1 MSQRLVGLGPNL
13 LQRVQLD
20 EISYARVVCT
30 LDEHDLIS
38 NERSTDAVHRNA
50 LSRLSPWIREIFE
63 PNFVYTFGIAPS
75 TRISSFMRV
84 CTSLASLAFRPSNDI
99 ICFRRPPE
107 MTENLVTPI
116 RDHKSR
122 HWAIELVPTGI
133 VDASRT
139 PVVLPVMVTRD
150 VDSKVNVFG
159 FQYWHQQLVDMPGSR
174 RLFNNNAD
182 DLIDLESD
190 STNGWFVS
198 ARLVAI
204 SASRLFSIHL
214 ATAYTDVLAGIDHGL
229 AHSRE
234 IAGYRELDEDPVVF
248 EFDVRTPTTVFSRF
262 AGGQREAW
270 CAIKSSF
277 VKTVVLHDDKYDSDV
292 WFPIGMARH
301 VMVQCMSS
309 KWMQACAALKRSE
322 VLSWLPNSRGQEQ
335 RGSKSAVVA
344 LLLTQLRPDHVVG
357 RSLPEITKYVHR
369 YFTDFCLHRVQDED
383 KNEALE
389 AAQKVSGLLRSL
401 AHVVPAPDDD
411 DTDDDEEASEE
422 EEEEEEEAPLVKPA
436 GKQPHKPLTEQE
448 QNQLKTNLVFYS
460 TNAHFKPK
468 IESLVR
474 DLSPHCIDDDDD
486 SVEFES
492 LNIPCMRALQKL
504 FEDERARRTKM
515 LKDYHRRAKAK
526 RDKAG
531 VEPMQVQPMTESKSV
546 EPVVETKSI
555 EPVIAPTAEPVVET
569 KSVEPVVVEE
579 SKAPGPMETDEKSD
593 ECDDDEDDD
602 SLDNVPDRT
611 LPMRPLTPETVTCE
625 WSTDYYSPFE
635 GGMSD
640 EEIKTQYGVTMP
652 PSSPTFSAMSTT
664 SSSTPMDAM
673 SSSSLT
679 PTKHAL
685 QEEDDSVSV
694 AKRPRRFLTEVE
706 RLKFDFEQPNPT
718 RFSKRLLRTSK

>member
-1 MSQRLVGLGPNL
+1 
-13 LQRVQLD
+13 
-20 EISYARVVCT
+20 
-30 LDEHDLIS
+30 
-38 NERSTDAVHRNA
+38 
-50 LSRLSPWIREIFE
+50 
-63 PNFVYTFGIAPS
+63 
-75 TRISSFMRV
+75 
-84 CTSLASLAFRPSNDI
+84 
-99 ICFRRPPE
+99 
-107 MTENLVTPI
+107 
-116 RDHKSR
+116 
-122 HWAIELVPTGI
+122 
-133 VDASRT
+133 
-139 PVVLPVMVTRD
+139 
-150 VDSKVNVFG
+150 
-159 FQYWHQQLVDMPGSR
+159 
-174 RLFNNNAD
+174 
-182 DLIDLESD
+182 
-190 STNGWFVS
+190 
-198 ARLVAI
+198 
-204 SASRLFSIHL
+204 
-214 ATAYTDVLAGIDHGL
+214 
-229 AHSRE
+229 
-234 IAGYRELDEDPVVF
+234 
-248 EFDVRTPTTVFSRF
+248 
-262 AGGQREAW
+262 
-270 CAIKSSF
+270 
-277 VKTVVLHDDKYDSDV
+277 
-292 WFPIGMARH
+292 
-301 VMVQCMSS
+301 
-309 KWMQACAALKRSE
+309 MQACASLKRSE

-389 AAQKVSGLLRSL
+389 AAQKVSGVLRSL
-401 AHVVPAPDDD
+401 AHVVPAPADD
-411 DTDDDEEASEE
+411 DTSTDASSSE

-504 FEDERARRTKM
+504 FEDERTRRTKM

-526 RDKAG
+526 RDSKAEA
-531 VEPMQVQPMTESKSV
+531 EPMQVQPTVEAKSVEPVIAPAAEPVVESKSV
-546 EPVVETKSI
+546 ESKTET
-555 EPVIAPTAEPVVET
+555 
-569 KSVEPVVVEE
+569 VVEE
-579 SKAPGPMETDEKSD
+579 SKAPEPMETDEKSD
-593 ECDDDEDDD
+593 DEDD

-640 EEIKTQYGVTMP
+640 EEIKTRYGVTMP

-679 PTKHAL
+679 PTKHTL
-685 QEEDDSVSV
+685 QEEEDDNASV

-706 RLKFDFEQPNPT
+706 RLKSDFEQPNPT
-718 RFSKRLLRTSK
+718 RFSKRLLRTTTK

>member
-1 MSQRLVGLGPNL
+1 MSK
-13 LQRVQLD
+13 
-20 EISYARVVCT
+20 E
-30 LDEHDLIS
+30 
-38 NERSTDAVHRNA
+38 
-50 LSRLSPWIREIFE
+50 
-63 PNFVYTFGIAPS
+63 
-75 TRISSFMRV
+75 
-84 CTSLASLAFRPSNDI
+84 
-99 ICFRRPPE
+99 
-107 MTENLVTPI
+107 TENLVTPI
-116 RDHKSR
+116 RNYSSAC
-122 HWAIELVPTGI
+122 WAIELVPTGI
-133 VDASRT
+133 TDASRT
-139 PVVLPVMVTRD
+139 PIVLPVMVT
-150 VDSKVNVFG
+150 SKVDDKVKPFG
-159 FQYWHQQLVDMPGSR
+159 FQYWHQALVDMPGSR
-174 RLFNNNAD
+174 RLFNNNVD

-198 ARLVAI
+198 ARLVAKC
-204 SASRLFSIHL
+204 ASSLFGLPSTY
-214 ATAYTDVLAGIDHGL
+214 ADVLVGIDHGL

-248 EFDVRTPTTVFSRF
+248 EFDVRAPTTVFSRF
-262 AGGQREAW
+262 GGKGEREAW

-277 VKTVVLHDDKYDSDV
+277 VKTVVLHDGKYDSDV

-301 VMVQCMSS
+301 VVVQCMSS
-309 KWMQACAALKRSE
+309 KWMQACAPLKRSE
-322 VLSWLPNSRGQEQ
+322 VLSWLPNARIKEKRG
-335 RGSKSAVVA
+335 KPSAIVA
-344 LLLTQLRPDHVVG
+344 LLLTQLRPDHVVNQ
-357 RSLPEITKYVHR
+357 SLPDITKYVNR
-369 YFTDFCLHRVQDED
+369 FFTDFCLHRVQDED
-383 KNEALE
+383 QNEALE
-389 AAQKVSGLLRSL
+389 AAHKVTGLRSL
-401 AHVVPAPDDD
+401 TQVVPAPADD
-411 DTDDDEEASEE
+411 DTSTDASLSEE
-422 EEEEEEEAPLVKPA
+422 EEEEASPVKPA

-526 RDKAG
+526 RDKAE

-546 EPVVETKSI
+546 EPVVETKS
-555 EPVIAPTAEPVVET
+555 
-569 KSVEPVVVEE
+569 VEPVVEE
-579 SKAPGPMETDEKSD
+579 SKAPEPMETDEKS
-593 ECDDDEDDD
+593 EYEDD

-664 SSSTPMDAM
+664 STPMDAM

-718 RFSKRLLRTSK
+718 RFSKRLLRTTTK